1 VDKRQPFA
9 AVGFVLVLLF
19 AAVGGDGASAQD
31 RWPPWQSY
39 GEAEQAQR
47 PKQKRIAVPKQS
59 EIDAL
64 NKRVADLR
72 EAGKTE
78 EAIAAAKRALALTEQ
93 RYGRTHAATAAAL
106 TTLAELLV
114 AQERYAEAEPLL
126 KRALAIRQSAKQP
139 DSGDI
144 AIALYNLG
152 KLYEKQGKTKEAAEH
167 LERAL
172 AMRDRQL
179 ASDPSKPMPKFEGPV
194 EVRRETREGGS
205 AVGQGKAE
213 VEVEADADA
222 KRQAEAEAAAKA
234 RAEAEEQA
242 KVAEAS
248 ERSKA
253 EEKAKAMAEAESRS
267 AEVEPEKPSA
277 EGAPPEGRVDKNAL
291 CKSFPQY
298 CGPEEGTLGGI
309 DGGQPAPDG
318 KPATEEE
325 IRDALKARPQTRALR
340 RAAPEAAARNGDGA
354 APPADAAPEAAAPA
368 AEPEPEPDILSQRSG
383 GGGAPPMA
391 APPPGTLRT
400 IAPTAPAPPP
410 VMAAPPP
417 PAASAPEVAAAPP
430 PPEEK
435 WDVVPVFFGTDRA
448 EEANPKRLS
457 YSSDRGRRLE
467 LGRALVTVPKQH
479 EVPQVERPW
488 ALRIPYFNV
497 TVYEEAE
504 DPNKHFTMQEIKKL
518 SQEDFLRLV
527 RERLG
532 GSSRFKDQAL
542 IFVHG
547 YNTAFDNAVYRTAQ
561 IAYDLKFDGAPFLYS
576 WPSGGAVASYTYDR
590 ESAGASKPHMRKFLE
605 MVVKETGAKAVSI
618 IAHSMGNQPLLDV
631 LKDMKS
637 TAPEGVV
644 ISQVILAAPDVDAD
658 SFTDVAQA
666 INGMAKGITL
676 YAASND
682 RALIVS
688 RNFWGHYRAGDVP
701 AGGPLVLPGVD
712 TIDVT
717 AASTDAFAI
726 NHSGY
731 AQNSELL
738 KDIAELIETG
748 KRPPGDRNLRPERVT
763 TDHGAYWKYAAR
775 PPSP

>member
-47 PKQKRIAVPKQS
+47 PKQKRTAVPKPS

-114 AQERYAEAEPLL
+114 AQARYAEAEPLL

-205 AVGQGKAE
+205 AVGRAKDDAKAVAE
-213 VEVEADADA
+213 VEAKHKAAEDARAQAERAEDEAS
-222 KRQAEAEAAAKA
+222 RQAA
-234 RAEAEEQA
+234 QA
-242 KVAEAS
+242 KQDS
-248 ERSKA
+248 ER
-253 EEKAKAMAEAESRS
+253 AMAEAEEKRA
-267 AEVEPEKPSA
+267 AEERQKIE
-277 EGAPPEGRVDKNAL
+277 EAL
-291 CKSFPQY
+291 S
-298 CGPEEGTLGGI
+298 
-309 DGGQPAPDG
+309 GQ
-318 KPATEEE
+318 
-325 IRDALKARPQTRALR
+325 PQTRALR
-340 RAAPEAAARNGDGA
+340 RAAPKAAARNGDGA
-354 APPADAAPEAAAPA
+354 APSA
-368 AEPEPEPDILSQRSG
+368 PEPEPDILSQRSG

-400 IAPTAPAPPP
+400 IAPTAPPPPP